1 MTNFVVNPDMDLHV
15 EYGTSEIESYRTVTH
30 DVIKIYGFRFKNNEN
45 GQIKAIFR
53 IEDGLRKRVA
63 LCLLNDT
70 ILESRIIFS
79 ITLNEFQKHLWS
91 KWLGSTATMHK
102 YKKILRWYRRTKSHS
117 NMLNRT
123 RKQRRI
129 IERSV
134 TWSVWI
140 TNMSL
145 PKYWFIFGSRAT
157 VGCSTSSTAW
167 CFEINIQGWY
177 FHQICYQPQRF
188 NNTNFC

>member
-70 ILESRIIFS
+70 ILESRIIFR
-79 ITLNEFQKHLWS
+79 ITLNEFQKHL
-91 KWLGSTATMHK
+91 
-102 YKKILRWYRRTKSHS
+102 
-117 NMLNRT
+117 
-123 RKQRRI
+123 
-129 IERSV
+129 
-134 TWSVWI
+134 
-140 TNMSL
+140 
-145 PKYWFIFGSRAT
+145 
-157 VGCSTSSTAW
+157 
-167 CFEINIQGWY
+167 
-177 FHQICYQPQRF
+177 
-188 NNTNFC
+188 